1 MEGEFSLPNVDTE
14 WSFSLSH
21 SETKLNVF
29 VISLMPGV
37 LHTGSDSIE
46 DMINAPYRKKIAH
59 TRNEV
64 PACSCQVYVVRRTDR
79 GNCSSGE

>member
-37 LHTGSDSIE
+37 LHTGSDCIK
-46 DMINAPYRKKIAH
+46 DMINAPSRKKTCAY
-59 TRNEV
+59 
-64 PACSCQVYVVRRTDR
+64 AQR
-79 GNCSSGE
+79 GSRLLLPSICRSEDGQRKL